1 MNTSPALAP
10 GELVDEKEAAAILS
24 IAVTTLRNW
33 RTQRQGPQ
41 FVKVGSRLVR
51 YRRSDLSAF
60 LAKPSQQVAST

>member
-1 MNTSPALAP
+1 MNAKPLPGP

-33 RTQRQGPQ
+33 RALHRGPK

-51 YRRSDLSAF
+51 YQRSALSEF
-60 LAKPSQQVAST
+60 LASSSRQ